1 MDFCVSVFTLP
12 RAEAVELEL
21 LVVCLCVRNG
31 EKSLYL
37 WNEFY
42 FHQGLTNQ
50 IFKFLQL
57 KEPCYNW
64 FIETNKTNNIN
75 LIPLLCLQN
84 KEAETFILSCVRLL
98 RKIFLCTD
106 S

>member
-42 FHQGLTNQ
+42 FH
-50 IFKFLQL
+50 
-57 KEPCYNW
+57 
-64 FIETNKTNNIN
+64 
-75 LIPLLCLQN
+75 
-84 KEAETFILSCVRLL
+84 
-98 RKIFLCTD
+98 
-106 S
+106 

>member
-57 KEPCYNW
+57 KEPQTLMTQRLDAVHPFSTW
-64 FIETNKTNNIN
+64 FSKAWKM
-75 LIPLLCLQN
+75 CHH
-84 KEAETFILSCVRLL
+84 
-98 RKIFLCTD
+98 
-106 S
+106 